1 MLVDGAL
8 CHRGF
13 GPMTAVAKEL
23 AAAFSVYTYDCRGR
37 GESSNTPPFA
47 PAREIEDLE
56 AVIREAGGS
65 AGVCGVSSGAALAL
79 DAAARGVP
87 IERLA
92 LDEPPFIV
100 DDTRPPITGADARQ
114 MQHYVDGREHG
125 AAVAHFL
132 RMVGVPRMGIMMMRL
147 MPMWGKLKA
156 VAPTL
161 PNDLGLH
168 RAAAGRPA
176 AVADRMG
183 VGDGADGGHRRREE
197 PRLDRNSNAALAAVI
212 PGAGTRCCRRDA
224 HGEGQGAGAVSRAS
238 SGRRDARPART
249 RSAAGLGVRGVHRL
263 RFRRSPLPE
272 VDRQPTIT
280 PTDRNSLCQFC
291 SDSNQKRLDVA

>member
-1 MLVDGAL
+1 MSFAISKDGTRIGYTRMGSGPAVVLVDGAL

-13 GPMTAVAKEL
+13 GPLAAVAKEL
-23 AAAFSVYTYDCRGR
+23 AATFSVYTYDRRGR
-37 GESSNTPPFA
+37 GESGSTPPFA

-92 LDEPPFIV
+92 LYEPPFIV
-100 DDTRPPITGADARQ
+100 DDTRPPITEADARQ
-114 MQHYVDGREHG
+114 MQEYVDGREHG

-132 RMVGVPRMGIMMMRL
+132 RMVGVPRMGVMMMRL

-161 PNDLGLH
+161 PHDLAFTVPRQG
-168 RAAAGRPA
+168 GRPLSRTEWG
-176 AVADRMG
+176 AVSAPA
-183 VGDGADGGHRRREE
+183 VIITGGRS
-197 PRLDRNSNAALAAVI
+197 PAWMRNGNAALAEVI
-212 PGAGTRCCRRDA
+212 PGATLQVLP
-224 HGEGQGAGAVSRAS
+224 GQTHMVKAKVLSPFLAGFF
-238 SGRRDARPART
+238 RP
-249 RSAAGLGVRGVHRL
+249 RS
-263 RFRRSPLPE
+263 
-272 VDRQPTIT
+272 
-280 PTDRNSLCQFC
+280 
-291 SDSNQKRLDVA
+291 